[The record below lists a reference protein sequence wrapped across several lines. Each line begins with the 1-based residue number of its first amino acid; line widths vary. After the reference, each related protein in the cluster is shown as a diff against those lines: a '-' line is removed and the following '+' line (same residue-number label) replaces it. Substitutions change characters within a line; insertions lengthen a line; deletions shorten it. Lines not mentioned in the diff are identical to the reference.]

1 MLVLS
6 DDVYTAWF
14 IQYEKSGPQHLMM
27 SLTKKKKHQV
37 GKEKEACL
45 PGIFDSTTGYNYK
58 WWSQQLVLL
67 FNRIHEFSTVQLTFS
82 LHFQFAD
89 AGYGERPN
97 AISCVTVYCLTYFC
111 RLTYWPDIVVRI
123 SNFIKI
129 IEKNRVFNC
138 NQIKGNMHIRSLWA
152 KGEKM
157 GG

>member
-27 SLTKKKKHQV
+27 SLTKKKTSSGKGKGSLLGWTLRLHYRLQLQV
-37 GKEKEACL
+37 VV
-45 PGIFDSTTGYNYK
+45 
-58 WWSQQLVLL
+58 QQLVLH
-67 FNRIHEFSTVQLTFS
+67 FNRIHEFSIVQLTFS